1 MINSAGNSLVN
12 LNIVSSSYLGNNINE
27 ETWNH
32 HEEEYADQV
41 SWVQRHHLKEL
52 FGNLQ
57 FRVGLVEIFM
67 SFLIVEELLT
77 VSCRIGQYLE
87 AVQNHRSVR
96 QREGKEETGLKNNYC
111 LQADHFV

>member
-1 MINSAGNSLVN
+1 
-12 LNIVSSSYLGNNINE
+12 
-27 ETWNH
+27 
-32 HEEEYADQV
+32 
-41 SWVQRHHLKEL
+41 
-52 FGNLQ
+52 
-57 FRVGLVEIFM
+57 M